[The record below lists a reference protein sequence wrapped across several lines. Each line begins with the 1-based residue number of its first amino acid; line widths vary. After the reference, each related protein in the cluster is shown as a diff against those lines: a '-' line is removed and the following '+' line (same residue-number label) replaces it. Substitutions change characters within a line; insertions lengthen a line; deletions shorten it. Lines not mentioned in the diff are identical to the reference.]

1 MIYFSVL
8 ARLVSGLYQAPV
20 WLGTDSHRHR
30 RSQGTPLHLDS
41 GCNTAVNFHNVHV
54 FVLILL
60 LCWGTSIILIM
71 LLSMLYFS
79 AIYLQASYITIMM
92 IARNL
97 CWCWWCGVMILQSSH
112 TDRMLIR
119 KTGTRG
125 SVHPTPIN
133 PATLTLHLY
142 TALCGH
148 TCLVTRGVSDI
159 LSRYL
164 SMACF
169 LTAGSCL
176 LLCQA
181 QILIWAKDSRIW
193 IELK

>member
-54 FVLILL
+54 FVLMLL
-60 LCWGTSIILIM
+60 LVEELQHSII
-71 LLSMLYFS
+71 LYFS

-97 CWCWWCGVMILQSSH
+97 CWCWCNDTPEFPHWQDANKEDRDAGLSPSH
-112 TDRMLIR
+112 PYQPRHPHTAP
-119 KTGTRG
+119 
-125 SVHPTPIN
+125 VHCTVWPHVPCYSWSQW
-133 PATLTLHLY
+133 Y
-142 TALCGH
+142 T
-148 TCLVTRGVSDI
+148 
-159 LSRYL
+159 
-164 SMACF
+164 F
-169 LTAGSCL
+169 
-176 LLCQA
+176 
-181 QILIWAKDSRIW
+181 
-193 IELK
+193 

>member
-97 CWCWWCGVMILQSSH
+97 CWCWCNDTPEFPHWQDANKEDRDAGLSPSH
-112 TDRMLIR
+112 PYQPRHPHTAP
-119 KTGTRG
+119 
-125 SVHPTPIN
+125 VHCTVWPHVPCYSWSQW
-133 PATLTLHLY
+133 Y
-142 TALCGH
+142 T
-148 TCLVTRGVSDI
+148 
-159 LSRYL
+159 
-164 SMACF
+164 F
-169 LTAGSCL
+169 
-176 LLCQA
+176 
-181 QILIWAKDSRIW
+181 
-193 IELK
+193 